1 MSLGSLAPRPSATT
15 TVSPSSSSL
24 GSGCV
29 LYRQNLTASDTGSV
43 WEYWPG
49 KANRGA
55 RRTLDLTRPGW
66 LPASSPRLAGNN
78 AHVWSDVN
86 DDDPAQAS
94 EEVTPGANSYRVG
107 VRRLHRDQRAA
118 VLDLLQVL
126 VELVDAPFLDPEP
139 QAERG
144 SGLLLRQQVPR
155 PPAASTHR
163 VQPRGGQLRGDRR
176 RRRTDPAGRR
186 GRLWPRPTRWPAGR

>member
-1 MSLGSLAPRPSATT
+1 
-15 TVSPSSSSL
+15 
-24 GSGCV
+24 V

-94 EEVTPGANSYRVG
+94 EEVTPGANSTTG
-107 VRRLHRDQRAA
+107 PTRA
-118 VLDLLQVL
+118 
-126 VELVDAPFLDPEP
+126 E
-139 QAERG
+139 
-144 SGLLLRQQVPR
+144 
-155 PPAASTHR
+155 AAS
-163 VQPRGGQLRGDRR
+163 PAC
-176 RRRTDPAGRR
+176 RTVATSTT
-186 GRLWPRPTRWPAGR
+186 PT